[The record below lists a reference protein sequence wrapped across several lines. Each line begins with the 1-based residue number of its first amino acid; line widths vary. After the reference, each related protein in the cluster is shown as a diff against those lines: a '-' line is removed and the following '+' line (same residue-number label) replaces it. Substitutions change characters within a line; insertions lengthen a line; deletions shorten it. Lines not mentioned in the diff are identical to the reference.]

1 MVPHRR
7 TFLAAALALAAV
19 PCAAQEPP
27 ARPAMPAVLVCGQ
40 QVTPAAQPNAG
51 SGPVVLF
58 VAPCFEAQG
67 NASVIEFQ
75 TYLYYIHLRPS
86 QPSQAIWVPWDDASE
101 KTVLDD
107 FKRLWGTNFLDNLW
121 IDVRDYTFPNGAV
134 GKIVTYNMEE
144 RQRVKIVDYVGSKK
158 IEVSK
163 IDEKLKEASAQ
174 IRLDTFIDPS
184 LVKKVSTIVRDMM
197 REKGFQYAD
206 VKPEIVE
213 MPGGPK
219 LVHLTFH
226 MDEGP
231 KVKIRRVEFVGNTA
245 INDGSLKRQMKD
257 NKERPEMQDAFHLP
271 GWFMSVIGDKGTY
284 QEPKFEEDADKILS
298 FYRDRGYIRANVGVP
313 ELKILEDSGDKKTRW
328 VEMRIPVTEGP
339 RYQVGTFEVAGNT
352 VVKSE
357 YLAPLFKMKSGEYYE
372 EKKVRKG
379 LEKAREVYGTGGYFE
394 FTGYP
399 DLKPR
404 DEPAAAPDAPLSL
417 RPPDSDG
424 QNGEADKEKGKE
436 KNAPP
441 IVDVTMRLQEGQ
453 QFFVNRLTFT
463 GNTTTRDNVIRR
475 EMRVLEGAPFNTE
488 ALKYSVKRLN
498 QLGYFKALEGGKDV
512 NVEKTPGETNKV
524 DVKLKLEEQNRNQL
538 TFGAGVSEFE
548 GFFGQLSFQT
558 ANFLGRGESLTL
570 SLQAGSRAQNYS
582 LAFTEPFLFDRNI
595 TGGFN
600 LFRTDVRYIG
610 QFTQQS
616 RGGVLTFGYPLGRG
630 FTRMFT
636 NYSYQRVRVTE
647 INELYN
653 DPYVL
658 ARNPFLRDS
667 LLIGQ
672 GGERIISQ
680 VSPSIVYNTVD
691 QPIFPTT
698 GRRYTASIDLAGL
711 GGNTSFY
718 KPMLEGVWYLRQASR
733 LTLGLRAQLEFIH
746 TYEGSADLPIFEK
759 LFLGGEYSIRGFDIR
774 TIGPQD
780 PVNGLVLGGNKSM
793 LFNVEEQISI
803 AGPVRA
809 ILFFDAGQVRDVGQP
824 FSWMEDV
831 VEPVFPLLT
840 DPLATVTL
848 TGPNST
854 IGAVE
859 TKITGQRHAFKTST
873 GLEVRFFMPVL
884 NVPFRLIFAYN
895 PSRGGVYDNTLRPQK
910 AFQFRFAVG
919 STF

>member
-1 MVPHRR
+1 MFLRCGV
-7 TFLAAALALAAV
+7 LAAALALMAA
-19 PCAAQEPP
+19 PSSAQDQAPGP
-27 ARPAMPAVLVCGQ
+27 ALPAVNVCGQ
-40 QVTPAAQPNAG
+40 QVAPAAQPSAG
-51 SGPVVLF
+51 SAPVVLF
-58 VAPCFEAQG
+58 IAPCFEAQG
-67 NASVIEFQ
+67 NASVIESQ
-75 TYLYYIHLRPS
+75 TYVYYIQLKPS
-86 QPSQAIWVPWDDASE
+86 QPSRGIWMPWDDASE
-101 KTVLDD
+101 KVVLDD
-107 FKRLWGTNFLDNLW
+107 FRRLWNTNFLDNLW
-121 IDVRDYTFPNGAV
+121 IDVRDYTFPNKTI

-184 LVKKVSTIVRDMM
+184 LLKKVSTIVRDML

-219 LVHLTFH
+219 LVHVTFH

-231 KVKIRRVEFVGNTA
+231 KVKIRSVDFIGNKA
-245 INDGSLKRQMKD
+245 VADGKLKRQMKE
-257 NKERPEMQDAFHLP
+257 NRERPEMRDAVHLP
-271 GWFMSVIGDKGTY
+271 FWFMSVIGDKGTY
-284 QEPKFEEDADKILS
+284 QEPKFDEDAEKIVE
-298 FYRDRGYIRANVGVP
+298 FYRDHGYIKANVGVP
-313 ELKILEDSGDKKTRW
+313 ELKVLSDSDDMKTRW
-328 VEMRIPVTEGP
+328 IELRIPVNEGA
-339 RYQVGTFEVAGNT
+339 RYQIGNFDIAGNT

-357 YLAPLFKMKSGEYYE
+357 YLKPLFKMKTGEFYA
-372 EKKVRKG
+372 EKNIRKG
-379 LEKAREVYGTGGYFE
+379 LEKAREVYGAGGYFE

-404 DEPAAAPDAPLSL
+404 DEPNPATPDAPASL
-417 RPPDSDG
+417 RAVEPDGHDG
-424 QNGEADKEKGKE
+424 NGKE
-436 KNAPP
+436 KTGPP
-441 IVDVTMRLQEGQ
+441 VVDVTMRLQEGQ
-453 QFFVNRLTFT
+453 QFFVNRITFV

-475 EMRVLEGAPFNTE
+475 EMRLVEEGVFNTE

-524 DVKLKLEEQNRNQL
+524 DVRLKLEEQNRNQL

-600 LFRTDVRYIG
+600 LFRTDIRYIG

-616 RGGVLTFGYPLGRG
+616 TGGVLTFGFPLGNG
-630 FTRMFT
+630 FTRMFA

-647 INELYN
+647 INDLYK
-653 DPYVL
+653 DPIVL
-658 ARNPFLRDS
+658 ARNPFLADS
-667 LLIGQ
+667 LLSSQ

-680 VSPSIVYNTVD
+680 VSPSIVHNTVD

-718 KPMLEGVWYLRQASR
+718 KPVVEGVWFLKQASR
-733 LTLGLRAQLEFIH
+733 LTLGMRAQLEFIH
-746 TYEGSADLPIFEK
+746 SFNDTRDLPIFEK

-774 TIGPQD
+774 TVGPQD
-780 PVNGLVLGGNKSM
+780 PLNGIVLGGNKSL
-793 LFNVEEQISI
+793 LFNVEEQFTI

-809 ILFFDAGQVRDVGQP
+809 IVFFDAGQVRDVGQP
-824 FSWMEDV
+824 FSWKEDIIS
-831 VEPVFPLLT
+831 PVFPLLT
-840 DPLATVTL
+840 DPFSTVTL

-854 IGAVE
+854 IGKVD
-859 TKITGQRHAFKTST
+859 TIVTGQRAAFKTST

-895 PSRGGVYDNTLRPQK
+895 PSRGGVFDNQLLPQK
-910 AFQFRFAVG
+910 KFQFRFAVG